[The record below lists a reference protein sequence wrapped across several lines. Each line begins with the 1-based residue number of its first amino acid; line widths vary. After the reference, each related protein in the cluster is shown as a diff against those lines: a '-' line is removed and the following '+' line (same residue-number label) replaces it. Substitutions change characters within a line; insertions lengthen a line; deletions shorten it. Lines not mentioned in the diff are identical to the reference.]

1 MWGCCLCFCW
11 FFCFLY
17 VYCCFCRRTRWAV
30 GGGTGGGAEVS
41 PQARFADYTTSQLG
55 APARGMV
62 TCSNAAQVSAV
73 VRAALRWDV
82 PLFVVGGGSN
92 LVVGDESTGVQC
104 HELVMLRQTA
114 GEGTICGW
122 CASRRA
128 R

>member
-1 MWGCCLCFCW
+1 M
-11 FFCFLY
+11 
-17 VYCCFCRRTRWAV
+17 A
-30 GGGTGGGAEVS
+30 GAEVS

-114 GEGTICGW
+114 GEGDHLRVVRESESSVTVQVPAGLNWDECVAETVARGW
-122 CASRRA
+122 GGVECPYR
-128 R
+128 